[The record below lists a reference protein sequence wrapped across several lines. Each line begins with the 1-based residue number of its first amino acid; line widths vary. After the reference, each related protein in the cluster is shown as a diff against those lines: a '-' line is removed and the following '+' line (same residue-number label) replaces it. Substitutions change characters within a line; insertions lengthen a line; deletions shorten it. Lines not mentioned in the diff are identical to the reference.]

1 MRNAV
6 FILALGV
13 LILIGSWIPFGL
25 AIKRA
30 FDAETAHTEGPIQL
44 GTDYTSPVFQ
54 VDPDQQ
60 VQIAV
65 KLDVHSASI
74 KSNSASDSDPYD
86 ALYSFPFSYVALDAG
101 GREVNAETTFIA
113 WDRGARSY
121 TRDDVSES
129 RGHVVVESSLEKFPA
144 PASGRLRVRFRLSAD
159 DVHDVTLNE
168 ATLVVYHRVH
178 RHTSAVVTG
187 IVMVL
192 IGLLV
197 SAIGAVLLMVRATA
211 GTGSSPAASP
221 ATGQEIDTAAVS
233 KNSRDMAM
241 WCHLSSLSGLFV
253 PFGGLIGPIVIWAM
267 KKDDDSFVNRHGIA
281 AINFRISV
289 YLYSLICLLLA
300 LVVVGFF
307 LLGALALA
315 DLIFTVIAAI
325 KASEGKEFTYPLSLR
340 LIR

>member
-6 FILALGV
+6 LVLVLGV

-30 FDAETAHTEGPIQL
+30 FDAETAHTEEPLEL
-44 GTDYTSPVFQ
+44 GKSYTTPAFP

-65 KLDVHSASI
+65 KLDVHSRSI
-74 KSNSASDSDPYD
+74 KSNSSSDSDPYD
-86 ALYSFPFSYVALDAG
+86 ARYSFPFSYVALDEG
-101 GREVNAETTFIA
+101 GRELSAESTFIA
-113 WDRGARSY
+113 WDRGTRSY
-121 TRDDVSES
+121 ERDDVSES
-129 RGHVVVESSLEKFPA
+129 RGHVVVESSLEKFAA
-144 PASGRLRVRFRLSAD
+144 PESGRLRVNFRLSAD
-159 DVHDVTLNE
+159 DVHDVTLNN
-168 ATLVVYHRVH
+168 ATLLVYHRVH
-178 RHTSAVVTG
+178 RHTSTVVTG

-197 SAIGAVLLMVRATA
+197 SGVGAVMLMVRATT
-211 GTGSSPAASP
+211 GTGTAPAASLP
-221 ATGQEIDTAAVS
+221 AGQVTDPAAARS
-233 KNSRDMAM
+233 SRDMAM

-289 YLYSLICLLLA
+289 YLYSIICFLLA
-300 LVVVGFF
+300 LVLVGFF
-307 LLGALALA
+307 LLAALALA

-340 LIR
+340 LIK